1 VAEASGTARM
11 AAAGARRGHGG
22 GVSACFLL
30 AALLAMIVGC
40 GLKGPP
46 VPPMLASLPVP
57 TDLAYTLTNGELVL
71 TWRLDPGN
79 GAELEGVAGVNVY
92 RSQNA
97 LDEAPCEAC
106 TPLFEKL
113 RAVEGRTTTALR
125 ETLTPGFRYRYKLRT
140 FDAAGRESADSPV
153 VTIAYE

>member
-1 VAEASGTARM
+1 MAEK
-11 AAAGARRGHGG
+11 AADVRTRQAALFRGRQCGIIG
-22 GVSACFLL
+22 CLLL
-30 AALLAMIVGC
+30 AALVATVAGC

-46 VPPMLASLPVP
+46 VAPTLAVLPAP
-57 TDLAYTLTNGELVL
+57 ADLAYSLTNGELVL
-71 TWRLDPGN
+71 TWRLGGGDGVDV
-79 GAELEGVAGVNVY
+79 ERVAGVNVY

-106 TPLFEKL
+106 TPLFEKI
-113 RAVEGRTTTALR
+113 RAVEGRTTTVLR
-125 ETLTPGFRYRYKLRT
+125 ETLTPGVRYRYKLRT